1 MVKIHYFAWL
11 RERLGINEE
20 SIELPS
26 GVTNVSEFLNWL
38 ATRGEEFAS
47 VMESQ
52 EILQVAIDQQHTQD
66 RKADITTAREIAI
79 FPPMTGG

>member
-20 SIELPS
+20 TIELPD
-26 GVTNVSEFLNWL
+26 GVTTVSEFLNWL
-38 ATRGEEFAS
+38 GTRDEAFEAI
-47 VMESQ
+47 MESH
-52 EILQVAIDQQHTQD
+52 EILQVAIDQKHTQD
-66 RKADITTAREIAI
+66 READISNASEIAI